1 MSSLKLTHQLTWIG
15 SLDPDLRVFDIIMET
30 EFGTTYNS
38 YVLKGSLKTVVIET
52 AKLKTYDQYFKR
64 LSEVCN
70 PSQIDYV
77 ILNHTEPDH
86 AGSVSKLLDLN
97 PNLTIVGT
105 DVAIDFMKD
114 IANRPFNALVVT
126 EGDTL
131 SLGDLTLKFIMA
143 PNLHWPDTMYTYV
156 EETGV
161 LFTCDSFGA
170 HYCEPNIL
178 LSKVTNVDDYRKAL
192 KDYYDMILGP
202 FPSFMAKALDKI
214 EHLNISMICTGHGPV
229 LDVRIPEILQTYRD
243 WSTPVNPNPNKTVVM
258 PYVSSYGYTAKM
270 AEAIEEGIK
279 AAGKID
285 VKAYDLVTSPIATV
299 ASEIYFADGLV
310 IGTPTILGDALKPL
324 WDLTSLLFPVVHGGK
339 LASVF
344 GSYGWSGEGVINISE
359 RLRQLRMD
367 VVEGLSIRFNPDE
380 AKLKTCFEFGKKFGE
395 SLLKKSVQS
404 GRIRAWKC
412 ILCGEIIYSENRPD
426 ICPVCGAPAEQFVE
440 IPYEEVKVHNDTQEK
455 FVIIGGGAAAVNAA
469 QAIRARNNTASITM
483 LSEESRFAYNRPQL
497 TKDLLA
503 DYNTKDFLLKDP
515 IWYDEQRIDLK
526 LGQKVAKV
534 DPTTQTVTTQ
544 SNQSYTYD
552 KLILAVG
559 ASSFIPPIK
568 GSDKENVVSI
578 RDTQD
583 IDKIKSL
590 IPMVKTVIV
599 IGGGILGLEAAWQL
613 ARFDLKV
620 IILELAPALM
630 TRQLDDI
637 SSNRLRK
644 WVEAKGMEVYTG
656 VQIQEISGESTW
668 SKGIQLADGR
678 FIEGDLVVVSAGVK
692 ANTELANAIG
702 LKLNRGILVDA
713 GMKTSLFN
721 VYAAGDCAEYGINY
735 AIWPQALEQGR
746 IAGANAAGDDLV
758 YVAQAPAVSMH
769 ALDTTLFALGD
780 PGKDPHKTYQV
791 IDIEDGLHKTNARY
805 FFTEEGLVGGV
816 LMHDISNSINL
827 MEGIAKR
834 VSYEKFIQ
842 KLK

>member
-1 MSSLKLTHQLTWIG
+1 MSSLKLTNQLTWIG

-38 YVLKGSLKTVVIET
+38 YVLKGSEKTVVIET

-77 ILNHTEPDH
+77 VLNHTEPDH

-105 DVAIDFMKD
+105 AVALDFMKD
-114 IANRPFNALVVT
+114 IANRPFNTLVVD

-131 SLGDLTLKFIMA
+131 SLGDLTLRFIMA

-156 EETGV
+156 EETGI

-170 HYCEPNIL
+170 HYCEADIL
-178 LSKVTNVDDYRKAL
+178 LSKVKNEDDYRKAL
-192 KDYYDMILGP
+192 KYYYDMILGP
-202 FPSFMAKALDKI
+202 FPTFMSQALDKI
-214 EHLNISMICTGHGPV
+214 EHLNLSMICTGHGPV
-229 LDVRIPEILQTYRD
+229 LDVRIPEILQTYRT
-243 WSTPVNPNPNKTVVM
+243 WSTLVNPNPNKTVIL

-270 AEAIEEGIK
+270 AEAIERGIK
-279 AAGKID
+279 AAGQID
-285 VKAYDLVTSPIATV
+285 VKAYDLVTTPVATV

-339 LASVF
+339 LAAVF
-344 GSYGWSGEGVINISE
+344 GSYGWSGEGVPNLTE
-359 RLRQLRMD
+359 RLKQLRMD
-367 VVEGLSIRFNPDE
+367 VLDGLSIRFNPD
-380 AKLKTCFEFGKKFGE
+380 ADKLKTCFEFGESFGKR
-395 SLLKKSVQS
+395 LLQKSVVS
-404 GRIRAWKC
+404 GRLRAWKC
-412 ILCGEIIYSENRPD
+412 ILCGEVIYSENRPD

-440 IPYEEVKVHNDTQEK
+440 IPYEDIKVHIDTQEN

-469 QAIRARNNTASITM
+469 EAIRARNATASITM

-503 DYNTKDFLLKDP
+503 DYNTKEFLLKDP
-515 IWYDEQRIDLK
+515 IWYDEQRIELK
-526 LGQKVAKV
+526 LGQKVVQV
-534 DPTTQTVTTQ
+534 DTNTRQVLTQ
-544 SNQSYTYD
+544 SNQSYPYD
-552 KLILAVG
+552 KLILALG

-578 RDTQD
+578 RNTQD
-583 IDKIKSL
+583 IDKIKGL
-590 IPMVKTVIV
+590 IPMVKTAIV
-599 IGGGILGLEAAWQL
+599 VGGGILGLEAAWQL
-613 ARFDLKV
+613 SRFDLKV
-620 IILELAPALM
+620 VILELAPALM

-644 WVEAKGMEVYTG
+644 WVESKGMDVHTG

-678 FIEGDLVVVSAGVK
+678 FIEGDLIVMSAGIK
-692 ANTELANAIG
+692 ANTDLANSMG

-713 GMKTSLFN
+713 EMKTSLAH

-746 IAGANAAGDDLV
+746 VAGANAAGDELE
-758 YVAQAPAVSMH
+758 YIASAPAVSMH

-780 PGKDPHKTYQV
+780 PGKDPNKSYQV
-791 IDIEDGLHKTNARY
+791 MDIEDGIHHTSARY

-816 LMHDISNSINL
+816 LMHDISKSIAL
-827 MEGIAKR
+827 IEGIAKKIP
-834 VSYEKFIQ
+834 YDKFIQ
-842 KLK
+842 KL